1 MRLKT
6 ADASRLRPAVRVRK
20 AGGRSFAGNGARQDF
35 PFFSVRN
42 NRHFAGKD
50 KFPFLAQTV
59 VFLQARRGAERR
71 IWATRRERN
80 GRAAQQGRGRPERH
94 RRRWKRRRIDRRR
107 AQPGKRI
114 NARRMRRGWQ
124 EMRPGSAEGR
134 AVQSRERG
142 APGNSPDGRIA
153 ATNLNGESRPEIAAE
168 DHRRAGAASRGR
180 GLSGKGAERDKRRGP
195 RPEIRRRRPRQ
206 ESKLT
211 R

>member
-6 ADASRLRPAVRVRK
+6 ADASRFRPAARART

-80 GRAAQQGRGRPERH
+80 GRAAQQGRDRPERH
-94 RRRWKRRRIDRRR
+94 RRRWKRRRIDRGR
-107 AQPGKRI
+107 ARPGKRI

-124 EMRPGSAEGR
+124 EMTSARLKGGLCSLASGERRGTALTGGSQRRISTANRGRKSPRKITGEPGRRAEEGDF
-134 AVQSRERG
+134 RERVRSG
-142 APGNSPDGRIA
+142 INDEA
-153 ATNLNGESRPEIAAE
+153 
-168 DHRRAGAASRGR
+168 RGR
-180 GLSGKGAERDKRRGP
+180 RFGGAGLGRKAS
-195 RPEIRRRRPRQ
+195 
-206 ESKLT
+206 
-211 R
+211 

>member
-6 ADASRLRPAVRVRK
+6 ADASRFHPAARARK

-59 VFLQARRGAERR
+59 VFLQARRGGERR

-107 AQPGKRI
+107 AWPGKKI
-114 NARRMRRGWQ
+114 DARRMRRGWQ
-124 EMRPGSAEGR
+124 EMTPGTPRSGR
-134 AVQSRERG
+134 RVSRAGERAAPAVKPQRRTATENCGGNRCG
-142 APGNSPDGRIA
+142 PG
-153 ATNLNGESRPEIAAE
+153 
-168 DHRRAGAASRGR
+168 RRAEEGDFRGNVRSGINDEARGR
-180 GLSGKGAERDKRRGP
+180 RFGDAGLGRKAS
-195 RPEIRRRRPRQ
+195 
-206 ESKLT
+206 
-211 R
+211 

>member
-6 ADASRLRPAVRVRK
+6 ADASRIRPAARART

-94 RRRWKRRRIDRRR
+94 RRRWKRRRIDRRKAR
-107 AQPGKRI
+107 PGKRI

-142 APGNSPDGRIA
+142 SERPRRSNR
-153 ATNLNGESRPEIAAE
+153 NGELRRESL
-168 DHRRAGAASRGR
+168 RAGAASRGR